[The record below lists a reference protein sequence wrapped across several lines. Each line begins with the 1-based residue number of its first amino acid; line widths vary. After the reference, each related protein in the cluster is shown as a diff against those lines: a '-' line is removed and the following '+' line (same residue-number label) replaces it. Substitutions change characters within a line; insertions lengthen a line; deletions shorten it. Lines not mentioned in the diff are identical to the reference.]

1 MRKGVRLG
9 SMSSF
14 CLSALTRR
22 SISASSEADI
32 APRLEGSGAFAVEA
46 TEFCVSCARRRFA
59 EAEAVWAA
67 GYSTIE
73 QAISSART
81 AQSISRTAAWFGWV
95 IGLYLLAASVAYRS
109 EEHT

>member
-22 SISASSEADI
+22 SISASSEAYI

-59 EAEAVWAA
+59 ETEAVWAA

-73 QAISSART
+73 HAISSVRT
-81 AQSISRTAAWFGWV
+81 IQ
-95 IGLYLLAASVAYRS
+95 
-109 EEHT
+109 